1 MVRRLLPACRA
12 FVAMTDS
19 VRLAF
24 DTDGCVA
31 HAEIGLVGG
40 GIREYVCCGRDVVP
54 MDTDVARRSWYSGTT
69 LAPWPNR
76 LAGGA
81 WTADGVL
88 YEGDCNDGGK
98 HALHGLVYDAEFAVQ
113 QQSPT
118 SVTLCYDL
126 GDDAI
131 YPFAVRITITYTIEK
146 CGLVCEISATNRSD
160 VRVPIALGAHP
171 YFPYDP
177 DTRLVTSAPQFAEV
191 GADMIP
197 TGNLLP
203 SSSRGVIANGE
214 TVLGA
219 VSLDNCFS
227 GMTRDGSGRAET
239 ALQYRDGAVTV
250 VWQDDQLDYL
260 QMFTKPD
267 FPWAAGSA
275 GAIGIE
281 PQSAPPNA
289 LNSGDGLRW
298 LSPGD
303 AFSVRWGIEVR

>member
-1 MVRRLLPACRA
+1 MSTTVQLR
-12 FVAMTDS
+12 FEG
-19 VRLAF
+19 
-24 DTDGCVA
+24 DGCSA
-31 HAEIGLVGG
+31 HVEIGLVGG

-98 HALHGLVYDAEFAVQ
+98 HALHGLVYNAEFAVQ
-113 QQSPT
+113 QQSAT
-118 SVTLCYDL
+118 SVTMVYDL

-131 YPFAVRITITYTIEK
+131 YPFAVRISITYTISK
-146 CGLVCEISATNRSD
+146 CGLVCEIGATNRSD
-160 VRVPIALGAHP
+160 FRVPIALGAHP

-177 DTRLVTSAPQFAEV
+177 DTKLVTSAKHVADV
-191 GADMIP
+191 GSDLIP
-197 TGNLLP
+197 TGSVLP
-203 SSSRGVIANGE
+203 ASSRGVTTDGE
-214 TVLGA
+214 TVLGS

-227 GMTRDGSGRAET
+227 GMSRGADGRAET
-239 ALQYRDGAVTV
+239 SLHYRDGAVTV
-250 VWQDDQLDYL
+250 IWQDDALDYL

-267 FPWAAGSA
+267 FPWAVNSS

-281 PQSAPPNA
+281 PQTAPPNA
-289 LNSGDGLRW
+289 FNSGDGVRW
-298 LSPGD
+298 LSPGS
-303 AFSVRWGIEVR
+303 AFNVRWGIEVR

>member
-1 MVRRLLPACRA
+1 MVRRLLPPCRA
-12 FVAMTDS
+12 SLTMSAS
-19 VRLAF
+19 VRLDF
-24 DTDGCVA
+24 DGDGCVA
-31 HAEIGLVGG
+31 HVEIGRVGG

-54 MDTDVARRSWYSGTT
+54 MDTEVARRSWYSGTT

-98 HALHGLVYDAEFAVQ
+98 HALHGLVYNAEFAVD

-118 SVTLCYDL
+118 SVTLVYDL
-126 GDDAI
+126 GDEPI
-131 YPFAVRITITYTIEK
+131 YPFAVRISITYSIEH

-160 VRVPIALGAHP
+160 AQVPIALGAHP
-171 YFPYDP
+171 YFPYDA
-177 DTRLVTSAPQFAEV
+177 DTKLVTSAQYLAEV
-191 GADMIP
+191 GADLIP
-197 TGNLLP
+197 TGNVVP
-203 SSSRGVIANGE
+203 SSSRGVVANGE
-214 TVLGA
+214 TVLGGVA
-219 VSLDNCFS
+219 LDNCFS
-227 GMTRDGSGRAET
+227 GMSRDGSGRAET
-239 ALQYRDGAVTV
+239 ALHYRDGAVTA
-250 VWQDDQLDYL
+250 VWQDEQLDYL

-289 LNSGDGLRW
+289 FNSGDGLRW
-298 LSPGD
+298 LSPGETF
-303 AFSVRWGIEVR
+303 AVRWGIEVR